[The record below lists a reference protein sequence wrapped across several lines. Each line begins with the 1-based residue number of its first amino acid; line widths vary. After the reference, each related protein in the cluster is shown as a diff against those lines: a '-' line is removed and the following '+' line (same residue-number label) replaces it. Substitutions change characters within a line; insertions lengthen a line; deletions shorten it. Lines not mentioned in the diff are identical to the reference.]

1 MKKLLTSMIAVAL
14 MLTLLLGAVSCGD
27 DGETFT
33 MNITGINGIT
43 DPVIDSTAKT
53 VTFTVQNDRDAF
65 PLSDIVFASDFELSY
80 EAYADKDLTQKYE
93 GASVPLK
100 EGDNTFWVKGWV
112 DGLPDAYDVYEFRVT
127 RIASA
132 PSAVSI
138 DVVGWQTQYHLYEFL
153 ADLDLTITQSDGSTV
168 SADLTAS
175 MLTGFDTSSE
185 GEKLVVI
192 AYNGMTV
199 TKTITVSE
207 PVLSDFEIGSF
218 RTQYLQG
225 DPLDLDGAYLDVDG
239 RKIAVV
245 EEMVSGFDTSTG
257 GEKTVTIAY
266 GGVSKTVAV
275 TVTSTGPVIP
285 PEEEELDIETFTEQF
300 SRILVYFGEEM
311 ILEDEIFQDAY
322 PFFKTLGFGAE
333 SFPVLVDK
341 IVANDAPILNAIASA
356 IYSSNADANTLISD
370 LIGSF
375 LSEDGILQLVD
386 VFEYASNVIT
396 PEEFASMASLFASLF
411 VESANPD
418 LGEDVDFMLH
428 FALFDLMGSSNRV
441 FESFDEIEALFA
453 DDAEMAQLFEQ
464 YVSPDKD
471 GMLSSAGATYQ
482 LLVSNDAMYIAS
494 KLLDAI
500 ADITGGDGES
510 LVEIAAFADS
520 IVQALLSGDFAAM
533 FEGTLE
539 GATFNDMTDNINK
552 LGDIFERVNAYFA
565 DDAMLIQAATDLCK
579 GLIGAW
585 NISGSDTLSS
595 AHLFVPAAFA
605 ADKALVDLMQNITT
619 SQIAAI
625 FLDLDAM
632 LKSDAE
638 EKSVNEGKFIVRV
651 MQTIA
656 PSYNAL
662 SADDKS
668 AIDDAAVV
676 FKAIGL
682 DLSGIVSLMK
692 EVAGTESFTDEAY
705 AAVAER
711 FFGYIINTAT
721 RQPLTVNQNSTVFVP
736 VGASEDALVA
746 AAKEVLSVY
755 LDMENGSMEVTDL
768 ENYAWSFNSST
779 EGFFEA
785 TLTIDGHSAAID
797 CYAYDATSPGKVKI
811 FADRYSLI
819 GLLVMQDTALE
830 DYDFASVAS
839 TVSQWLPTTL
849 IHEDGSYI
857 DISSDVNTFAVYG
870 FDTTNEP
877 GLYAAIGSLDHEAFG
892 TIEFPIVYRVLA
904 SPIESAENIT
914 EVHYDIPEII
924 PQTAQEIYASADVT
938 YGYGMSSQ
946 SLPIT
951 LGDIDG
957 LDLTALGE
965 QEITVEVEGLAPYR
979 TSIEVVT
986 EEVARYV
993 ESAYFEISG
1002 EAVFVQNS
1010 DYRDTI
1016 EFWLSLG
1023 CAYSPYDVYEHVGY
1037 DDLLAL
1043 LEAFDITL
1051 DITGVD
1057 TSVCTKSAFA
1067 DATLTR
1073 ADGSV
1078 LTQYSFE
1085 YKVYSPQADPAEVLD
1100 INSYPSY
1107 VFAQKDIASAKAF
1120 MDRWADA
1127 RGGLDFTM
1135 TDGTTIDYADHA
1147 DELAAS
1153 ATLEVTVNDHIS
1165 SSDPYVTYYDAV
1177 FTLGYYSFEGNIE
1190 VIPDWYATQPTS
1202 LDVSPV
1208 SGSFVQNSVV
1218 DTRHFRAS
1226 VSFGNGY
1233 SHAEIDMQAE
1243 ANNFIVK
1250 ADTSMLGYTTVEVT
1264 YQGSISSQ
1272 FDVQI
1277 IPLEQAVVVSDTT
1290 KQLMV
1295 WSEYFSYGLPVGF
1308 DVDVT
1313 LDSTYFPVFELEHLP
1328 VHSYNQSVT
1337 ELNEYLDSCIYFD
1350 ELYVE
1355 LADVDTSTAGLKS
1368 AELRLVGKVGS
1379 DTAYD
1384 VIATMHFGIFPND
1397 IETGTV
1403 PVQIMFGGDVSGTT
1417 YVFDR
1422 SAIDDGSYLDQVSV
1436 EVATNYDAITDDIQ
1450 PTSMTLA
1457 ELQQTY
1463 DVKIE
1468 VVSMPEISD
1477 NWVIEITSEYAFCR
1491 IPNIVIIEDVAQ

>member
-33 MNITGINGIT
+33 MNITGINGVT

-112 DGLPDAYDVYEFRVT
+112 NGLPDAYDVYEFRVT

-285 PEEEELDIETFTEQF
+285 PAEEELDIETFTEHF
-300 SRILVYFGEEM
+300 SRILAYFDEELT
-311 ILEDEIFQDAY
+311 LEDEIFQDAY

-341 IVANDAPILNAIASA
+341 IVANNAPILNAIASA
-356 IYSSNADANTLISD
+356 IYSSNADDNTLISD

-396 PEEFASMASLFASLF
+396 PEEFASMASLLASLF

-428 FALFDLMGSSNRV
+428 FALFDIIGSSNRV
-441 FESFDEIEALFA
+441 VESFDEIEALFA

-736 VGASEDALVA
+736 VGADKDTLAA

-819 GLLVMQDTALE
+819 GLLVMQDMALE

-892 TIEFPIVYRVLA
+892 TLEFPIVYRVLA

-986 EEVARYV
+986 EEEARYV

-1051 DITGVD
+1051 DITGID

-1127 RGGLDFTM
+1127 RGGLEFAM

-1153 ATLEVTVNDHIS
+1153 ATLQVTVNDHIS

-1226 VSFGNGY
+1226 VYFGNGY

-1277 IPLEQAVVVSDTT
+1277 IPLEQAVVISDTT
-1290 KQLMV
+1290 KQQMV

-1313 LDSTYFPVFELEHLP
+1313 LDSTYFPIFTLEHLP
-1328 VHSYNQSVT
+1328 VYSYNQSVT

-1436 EVATNYDAITDDIQ
+1436 EVATNYDTITDDIQ
-1450 PTSMTLA
+1450 PVSMTLA
-1457 ELQQTY
+1457 QLQQTY
-1463 DVKIE
+1463 DVEIE
-1468 VVSMPEISD
+1468 VVSMPDISD

-1491 IPNIVIIEDVAQ
+1491 IPNVVIIEDVAQ

>member
-33 MNITGINGIT
+33 MNITGINGVT

-65 PLSDIVFASDFELSY
+65 PLSDIVFASDFELAY

-112 DGLPDAYDVYEFRVT
+112 DGIADVYDVFEFRVR

-132 PSAVSI
+132 PEIVSF
-138 DVVGWQTQYHLYEFL
+138 DVVDWQTDYYLYEYL
-153 ADLDLTITQSDGSTV
+153 GDLDLTITWSSGDPTV
-168 SADLTAS
+168 QDLTAD
-175 MLTGFDTSSE
+175 MLIGFDTSTA
-185 GEKLVVI
+185 GEKTVTI
-192 AYNGMTV
+192 SYNGMTV
-199 TKTITVSE
+199 EKTIKVAE
-207 PVLSDFEIGSF
+207 PALSDFEVGSF

-225 DPLDLDGAYLDVDG
+225 DELDLDGAYLNIAG
-239 RKIAVV
+239 RKVAIVAG
-245 EEMVSGFDTSTG
+245 MVSGFDASSG

-266 GGVSKTVAV
+266 GGVSKTVTV

-285 PEEEELDIETFTEQF
+285 PEEEELDIETFKEQF

-311 ILEDEIFQDAY
+311 ILEEEIFQDAY

-341 IVANDAPILNAIASA
+341 IVANDAPILNALASM
-356 IYSSNADANTLISD
+356 SSSDADANTLISD

-396 PEEFASMASLFASLF
+396 PEGFASMASLFASLF

-418 LGEDVDFMLH
+418 RGEDVDFMLH

-441 FESFDEIEALFA
+441 VESFDEIEALFA

-471 GMLSSAGATYQ
+471 GMLSSAGVTYQ
-482 LLVSNDAMYIAS
+482 LLASNDAIYIAT
-494 KLLDAI
+494 KLIDAI
-500 ADITGGDGES
+500 ADIAGNDSES
-510 LVEIAAFADS
+510 IVEIAAFANN
-520 IVQALLSGDFAAM
+520 IVQAVLSEDFSAL

-552 LGDIFERVNAYFA
+552 LGDIFERVNAYIA

-585 NISGSDTLSS
+585 NTSGSDTLSS

-619 SQIAAI
+619 SQITAI

-651 MQTIA
+651 MQTIS
-656 PSYNAL
+656 PYYDAL

-682 DLSGIVSLMK
+682 DLSGIVSLMM

-736 VGASEDALVA
+736 VGASKDALAA
-746 AAKEVLSVY
+746 AAKKVLTVY
-755 LDMENGSMEVTDL
+755 LDTENGSMEMTDL
-768 ENYAWSFNSST
+768 ETYEWTFNSST

-785 TLTIDGHSAAID
+785 TLTIDGHSAAVD

-819 GLLVMQDTALE
+819 GLFVMQDTALE
-830 DYDFASVAS
+830 DYDFASMVS
-839 TVSQWLPTTL
+839 SVSQWLPTTL

-870 FDTTNEP
+870 VDTTNEP

-904 SPIESAENIT
+904 SPIDSAENIT
-914 EVHYDIPEII
+914 DVYYDIPEII
-924 PQTAQEIYASADVT
+924 PQTAQEINASASVT

-965 QEITVEVEGLAPYR
+965 QEITVEVDGLAPYR
-979 TSIEVVT
+979 TSITVVT
-986 EEVARYV
+986 EQEARYV
-993 ESAYFEISG
+993 ESAYFEIDG

-1016 EFWLSLG
+1016 EFLLVLR
-1023 CAYSPYDVYEHVGY
+1023 CAYSPYNVHEYVGY

-1043 LEAFDITL
+1043 LEQFDITL

-1085 YKVYSPQADPAEVLD
+1085 YMVYSPQADPAEVLD
-1100 INSYPSY
+1100 CSDSPSY

-1127 RGGLDFTM
+1127 RGGLEFAM

-1153 ATLEVTVNDHIS
+1153 ATLQVTVIDNMS
-1165 SSDPYVTYYDAV
+1165 TSDPYVTYYDAV

-1202 LDVSPV
+1202 LDVYAV
-1208 SGSFVQNSVV
+1208 SDSFVQNSKV

-1226 VSFGNGY
+1226 VYFGNGY
-1233 SHAEIDMQAE
+1233 SYAEIDMQAE
-1243 ANNFIVK
+1243 ANNFVVN
-1250 ADTSMLGYTTVEVT
+1250 ANTSMLGSTTVEVT
-1264 YQGSISSQ
+1264 YQGLISSQ
-1272 FDVQI
+1272 FKVQI
-1277 IPLEQAVVVSDTT
+1277 IPLEQAVIVSDET
-1290 KQLMV
+1290 KQQMV

-1308 DVDVT
+1308 DVDVI
-1313 LDSTYFPVFELEHLP
+1313 LDSAYLPIFVLEHLP

-1355 LADVDTSTAGLKS
+1355 LADVDTSTPGFKS

-1379 DTAYD
+1379 DTAN
-1384 VIATMHFGIFPND
+1384 VVLATMHFGIFPND
-1397 IETGTV
+1397 IETGPV
-1403 PVQIMFGGDVSGTT
+1403 PVQIMFDGNVSGTT
-1417 YVFDR
+1417 VFNR
-1422 SAIDDGSYLDQVSV
+1422 SEINNGSYLDQVEV
-1436 EVATNYDAITDDIQ
+1436 AVATNYDTTTGDMQAV
-1450 PTSMTLA
+1450 PMTLA

-1463 DVKIE
+1463 GVEIE

-1477 NWVIEITSEYAFCR
+1477 NWVIKITSDYAFCR
-1491 IPNIVIIEDVAQ
+1491 IPNVVIIEDVAQ

>member
-1 MKKLLTSMIAVAL
+1 MKKLLTSVIAVAL

-33 MNITGINGIT
+33 MNITGIKGVT
-43 DPVIDSTAKT
+43 DPVIDGTAKT

-285 PEEEELDIETFTEQF
+285 PEEEELDIETFTEHF

-311 ILEDEIFQDAY
+311 ILEDEIFLDAY

-396 PEEFASMASLFASLF
+396 PEEFASMASLFASMF

-482 LLVSNDAMYIAS
+482 VLASNDAMYIAS

-510 LVEIAAFADS
+510 LVEIAAFANN
-520 IVQALLSGDFAAM
+520 IVQAVLSEDFSAL

-595 AHLFVPAAFA
+595 VHLFVPAAFA

-619 SQIAAI
+619 SQIAEI

-656 PSYNAL
+656 PSYDAL

-692 EVAGTESFTDEAY
+692 EVAGTETESFTDEAY

-721 RQPLTVNQNSTVFVP
+721 HQPLTVNQNSTVFVP
-736 VGASEDALVA
+736 VGASKDALAA
-746 AAKEVLSVY
+746 AAKEVLTVY
-755 LDMENGSMEVTDL
+755 LDKENGSMEVTDL

-870 FDTTNEP
+870 VDPTNEP

-914 EVHYDIPEII
+914 DVYYDIPEII
-924 PQTAQEIYASADVT
+924 PQTAQEIYASASVT
-938 YGYGMSSQ
+938 YSYGMFSQ

-965 QEITVEVEGLAPYR
+965 QEITIAVEGLAPYR

-986 EEVARYV
+986 E
-993 ESAYFEISG
+993 
-1002 EAVFVQNS
+1002 
-1010 DYRDTI
+1010 
-1016 EFWLSLG
+1016 
-1023 CAYSPYDVYEHVGY
+1023 
-1037 DDLLAL
+1037 
-1043 LEAFDITL
+1043 
-1051 DITGVD
+1051 
-1057 TSVCTKSAFA
+1057 
-1067 DATLTR
+1067 
-1073 ADGSV
+1073 
-1078 LTQYSFE
+1078 
-1085 YKVYSPQADPAEVLD
+1085 
-1100 INSYPSY
+1100 
-1107 VFAQKDIASAKAF
+1107 
-1120 MDRWADA
+1120 
-1127 RGGLDFTM
+1127 
-1135 TDGTTIDYADHA
+1135 
-1147 DELAAS
+1147 
-1153 ATLEVTVNDHIS
+1153 
-1165 SSDPYVTYYDAV
+1165 
-1177 FTLGYYSFEGNIE
+1177 
-1190 VIPDWYATQPTS
+1190 
-1202 LDVSPV
+1202 
-1208 SGSFVQNSVV
+1208 
-1218 DTRHFRAS
+1218 
-1226 VSFGNGY
+1226 
-1233 SHAEIDMQAE
+1233 
-1243 ANNFIVK
+1243 
-1250 ADTSMLGYTTVEVT
+1250 
-1264 YQGSISSQ
+1264 
-1272 FDVQI
+1272 
-1277 IPLEQAVVVSDTT
+1277 
-1290 KQLMV
+1290 
-1295 WSEYFSYGLPVGF
+1295 
-1308 DVDVT
+1308 
-1313 LDSTYFPVFELEHLP
+1313 
-1328 VHSYNQSVT
+1328 
-1337 ELNEYLDSCIYFD
+1337 
-1350 ELYVE
+1350 
-1355 LADVDTSTAGLKS
+1355 
-1368 AELRLVGKVGS
+1368 
-1379 DTAYD
+1379 
-1384 VIATMHFGIFPND
+1384 
-1397 IETGTV
+1397 
-1403 PVQIMFGGDVSGTT
+1403 
-1417 YVFDR
+1417 
-1422 SAIDDGSYLDQVSV
+1422 
-1436 EVATNYDAITDDIQ
+1436 
-1450 PTSMTLA
+1450 
-1457 ELQQTY
+1457 
-1463 DVKIE
+1463 
-1468 VVSMPEISD
+1468 
-1477 NWVIEITSEYAFCR
+1477 
-1491 IPNIVIIEDVAQ
+1491 

>member
-1 MKKLLTSMIAVAL
+1 MKKLLTSVIAVAL
-14 MLTLLLGAVSCGD
+14 MLTLLLGAVACGD

-33 MNITGINGIT
+33 MNITGIKGVT
-43 DPVIDSTAKT
+43 DPVIDGTAKT
-53 VTFTVQNDRDAF
+53 VTFTVQNDRNAF
-65 PLSDIVFASDFELSY
+65 PLTDIVFTSDFELAY
-80 EAYADKDLTQKYE
+80 EAYADKELTQKYE

-112 DGLPDAYDVYEFRVT
+112 DGIADVYDVFEFRVR

-132 PSAVSI
+132 PEIVSF
-138 DVVGWQTQYHLYEFL
+138 DVVDWQTDYYLYEYL
-153 ADLDLTITQSDGSTV
+153 GDLDLTVTWSSGDPTV
-168 SADLTAS
+168 QDLTAD
-175 MLTGFDTSSE
+175 MMIGFDTSTA
-185 GEKLVVI
+185 GEKTVTI
-192 AYNGMTV
+192 SYNGMTIE
-199 TKTITVSE
+199 KTIKVAE
-207 PVLSDFEIGSF
+207 PALSDFEVGSF
-218 RTQYLQG
+218 RTEYLQG
-225 DPLDLDGAYLDVDG
+225 DELDLDGAYLNIAG
-239 RKIAVV
+239 RKVAIVAG
-245 EEMVSGFDTSTG
+245 MVSGFDASSG
-257 GEKTVTIAY
+257 GEKTVTITY
-266 GGVSKTVAV
+266 GGVSKTATV

-285 PEEEELDIETFTEQF
+285 PEEEELDYDTFKEQF
-300 SRILVYFGEEM
+300 GRILLYFDVSLSDIESAVQE
-311 ILEDEIFQDAY
+311 FY
-322 PFFKTLGFGAE
+322 PFIEATGIGAE
-333 SFPVLVDK
+333 SLTTLVDK
-341 IVANDAPILNAIASA
+341 IVANDAPVLDAIAAALFSTA
-356 IYSSNADANTLISD
+356 DDKTTVSNLIDALLGENCV
-370 LIGSF
+370 
-375 LSEDGILQLVD
+375 LQLVD
-386 VFEYASNVIT
+386 TIDYASQILT
-396 PEEFASMASLFASLF
+396 PEGFTSVFSVLTSLF

-418 LGEDVDFMLH
+418 RGEDVDFMLH

-441 FESFDEIEALFA
+441 VESFDEIEALFA

-471 GMLSSAGATYQ
+471 GMLSSA
-482 LLVSNDAMYIAS
+482 L
-494 KLLDAI
+494 
-500 ADITGGDGES
+500 
-510 LVEIAAFADS
+510 
-520 IVQALLSGDFAAM
+520 

-552 LGDIFERVNAYFA
+552 LGDIFERVNAYIA

-585 NISGSDTLSS
+585 NIYGSDTLSS

-619 SQIAAI
+619 SQITAI

-651 MQTIA
+651 MQTIS
-656 PSYNAL
+656 PYYDAL

-676 FKAIGL
+676 FKALGL

-711 FFGYIINTAT
+711 FFGYIVNTAT

-736 VGASEDALVA
+736 VGASEDALAA
-746 AAKEVLSVY
+746 AAKEVLTVY
-755 LDMENGSMEVTDL
+755 LDTEDGSMEVTDL
-768 ENYAWSFNSST
+768 ENYAWTFNSST

-785 TLTIDGHSAAID
+785 TLTINGHSAAVD

-819 GLLVMQDTALE
+819 GLFVMQDTALE

-839 TVSQWLPTTL
+839 IVSQWLPKTL

-904 SPIESAENIT
+904 SPIDSAENIT
-914 EVHYDIPEII
+914 DVYYDIPEII
-924 PQTAQEIYASADVT
+924 PQSAQEIYASASVT

-946 SLPIT
+946 QLPIT

-986 EEVARYV
+986 EEEARYV
-993 ESAYFEISG
+993 ESAYFEIDG

-1016 EFWLSLG
+1016 EFWLSLS

-1037 DDLLAL
+1037 ADLLAL
-1043 LEAFDITL
+1043 LEQFDITL

-1085 YKVYSPQADPAEVLD
+1085 YMVYSPQADPAEVLD
-1100 INSYPSY
+1100 CSDSPSY

-1127 RGGLDFTM
+1127 RGGLEFAM

-1147 DELAAS
+1147 DKLAAS
-1153 ATLEVTVNDHIS
+1153 ATLQVTVNDHMS
-1165 SSDPYVTYYDAV
+1165 TSDPHVTYYDAV
-1177 FTLGYYSFEGNIE
+1177 FTLGYYSFEGTIE

-1202 LDVSPV
+1202 LSVSPV
-1208 SGSFVQNSVV
+1208 SYLFVQNSVI
-1218 DTRHFRAS
+1218 DTRHFGAT

-1233 SHAEIDMQAE
+1233 SYDEIDMQAE
-1243 ANNFIVK
+1243 ANNFVVN
-1250 ADTSMLGYTTVEVT
+1250 ADTSMLGYTMVEVT
-1264 YQGSISSQ
+1264 YQGLISSQ

-1277 IPLEQAVVVSDTT
+1277 IPLKQAVVVSDAT
-1290 KQLMV
+1290 KQNLV
-1295 WSEYFSYGLPVGF
+1295 WTEYFSYGLPVGY
-1308 DVDVT
+1308 DADT
-1313 LDSTYFPVFELEHLP
+1313 LPDTTYFPVFKLEHLP
-1328 VHSYNQSVT
+1328 VYSDNQSVT

-1355 LADVDTSTAGLKS
+1355 LADVDTSTPGFKS
-1368 AELRLVGKVGS
+1368 AELRLVGKVRS
-1379 DTAYD
+1379 DTAN
-1384 VIATMHFGIFPND
+1384 VVLATMHFGIFPND

-1403 PVQIMFGGDVSGTT
+1403 PVQIMFDGNVSGTT
-1417 YVFDR
+1417 VFNR
-1422 SAIDDGSYLDQVSV
+1422 SEINNGSYLDQVEV
-1436 EVATNYDAITDDIQ
+1436 AVATNYDTTTGDMQAV
-1450 PTSMTLA
+1450 PMTLA

-1463 DVKIE
+1463 GVEIE

-1477 NWVIEITSEYAFCR
+1477 NWVIKITSDYAFCR
-1491 IPNIVIIEDVAQ
+1491 IPNVVIIEDVAQ

>member
-33 MNITGINGIT
+33 MNITGINGVT

-65 PLSDIVFASDFELSY
+65 PLSDIVFSGDFDLAY

-112 DGLPDAYDVYEFRVT
+112 DGIADVYDVFEFRVR

-138 DVVGWQTQYHLYEFL
+138 DVVGWQTDYYLYEYL
-153 ADLDLTITQSDGSTV
+153 GDLDLTITWSSGDPTV
-168 SADLTAS
+168 QDLTAD
-175 MLTGFDTSSE
+175 MLIGFDTSTA
-185 GEKLVVI
+185 GEKTVTI
-192 AYNGMTV
+192 SYNGMTV
-199 TKTITVSE
+199 EKTIKVAE
-207 PVLSDFEIGSF
+207 PALSDFEVGSF
-218 RTQYLQG
+218 RTEYLQG
-225 DPLDLDGAYLDVDG
+225 DELDLDGAYLNIAG
-239 RKIAVV
+239 RKVAIVAG
-245 EEMVSGFDTSTG
+245 MVSGFDASSG

-266 GGVSKTVAV
+266 GGVSKTVTV

-300 SRILVYFGEEM
+300 SRILAYFDEE
-311 ILEDEIFQDAY
+311 LTDDDEIFQDAY

-341 IVANDAPILNAIASA
+341 IVANDAPILNALASM
-356 IYSSNADANTLISD
+356 SSSDADANTLISD

-396 PEEFASMASLFASLF
+396 PEGFASMASLFASLF

-441 FESFDEIEALFA
+441 VESFDEIEALFA

-482 LLVSNDAMYIAS
+482 LLASNDAIYIAT

-500 ADITGGDGES
+500 ADIAGNDGES

-552 LGDIFERVNAYFA
+552 LGDIFERVNAYIA

-585 NISGSDTLSS
+585 NTSGSDTLSS

-651 MQTIA
+651 MQTIS
-656 PSYNAL
+656 PYYDAL

-736 VGASEDALVA
+736 VGASEDALAA
-746 AAKEVLSVY
+746 AAKEVLTVY
-755 LDMENGSMEVTDL
+755 LDTEDGSMEVTDL
-768 ENYAWSFNSST
+768 ENYAWTFNSST

-785 TLTIDGHSAAID
+785 TLTIKGHSAAVD

-819 GLLVMQDTALE
+819 GLLVIQDTALE

-839 TVSQWLPTTL
+839 TVSQWLPKTL

-870 FDTTNEP
+870 VDTTNEP

-904 SPIESAENIT
+904 SPIDSAENIT
-914 EVHYDIPEII
+914 DVYYDIPEII
-924 PQTAQEIYASADVT
+924 PQSAKEFYASASVT

-946 SLPIT
+946 QLPIT

-965 QEITVEVEGLAPYR
+965 QEITVEVDGLAPYR

-986 EEVARYV
+986 EEEARYV
-993 ESAYFEISG
+993 ESAYFEIDG

-1016 EFWLSLG
+1016 EFLLVLR
-1023 CAYSPYDVYEHVGY
+1023 CAYSPYNVHEYVGY

-1043 LEAFDITL
+1043 LEVFDIEL

-1085 YKVYSPQADPAEVLD
+1085 YQVYSPQADPAEVLD
-1100 INSYPSY
+1100 CPSSYPWY
-1107 VFAQKDIASAKAF
+1107 TFAQKDIVSAKAF

-1127 RGGLDFTM
+1127 CGGLEFAM

-1153 ATLEVTVNDHIS
+1153 ATLQVTVIDNMS
-1165 SSDPYVTYYDAV
+1165 TSDPYVTYYDAV

-1202 LDVSPV
+1202 LDVYAV
-1208 SGSFVQNSVV
+1208 SDSFVQNSKI
-1218 DTRHFRAS
+1218 DTRHFEAS

-1233 SHAEIDMQAE
+1233 SNAEIDMQAE
-1243 ANNFIVK
+1243 ANNFVVK
-1250 ADTSMLGYTTVEVT
+1250 ADTSMLGSTMVEVT
-1264 YQGSISSQ
+1264 YQGLISSQ
-1272 FDVQI
+1272 FEVQI
-1277 IPLEQAVVVSDTT
+1277 IPLEQAVVVSDET
-1290 KQLMV
+1290 KQQMV

-1308 DVDVT
+1308 DVDVI
-1313 LDSTYFPVFELEHLP
+1313 LDSAYLPIFVLEHLQ

-1355 LADVDTSTAGLKS
+1355 LADVDTSTPGFKS
-1368 AELRLVGKVGS
+1368 AELHLVGKVGS
-1379 DTAYD
+1379 DTAYA
-1384 VIATMHFGIFPND
+1384 VLATMHFGIFPND

-1403 PVQIMFGGDVSGTT
+1403 PVQIMFGGNVSGTT
-1417 YVFDR
+1417 VFNR
-1422 SAIDDGSYLDQVSV
+1422 SEINNGSYLEQV
-1436 EVATNYDAITDDIQ
+1436 EVAVATNCDTTTGDMQAV
-1450 PTSMTLA
+1450 PMTLA

-1463 DVKIE
+1463 GVEIE
-1468 VVSMPEISD
+1468 VVPMPDISD

-1491 IPNIVIIEDVAQ
+1491 IPNVVIIEDVAQ

>member
-33 MNITGINGIT
+33 MNITGINGVT

-65 PLSDIVFASDFELSY
+65 PLSDIVFSGDFDLAY

-112 DGLPDAYDVYEFRVT
+112 DGIADVYDVFEFRVR

-138 DVVGWQTQYHLYEFL
+138 DVVGWQTDYYLYEYL
-153 ADLDLTITQSDGSTV
+153 GDLDLTITWSSGDPTV
-168 SADLTAS
+168 QDLTAD
-175 MLTGFDTSSE
+175 MLIGFDTSTA
-185 GEKLVVI
+185 GEKTVTI
-192 AYNGMTV
+192 SYNGMTV
-199 TKTITVSE
+199 EKTIKVAE
-207 PVLSDFEIGSF
+207 PALSDFEVGSF

-225 DPLDLDGAYLDVDG
+225 DELDLDGAYLNIAG
-239 RKIAVV
+239 RKVAIVAG
-245 EEMVSGFDTSTG
+245 MVSGFDTSTG

-285 PEEEELDIETFTEQF
+285 PAEEELDIETFTEQF
-300 SRILVYFGEEM
+300 SRILAYF
-311 ILEDEIFQDAY
+311 DASPSDIESAVQAFY
-322 PFFKTLGFGAE
+322 PFIEATGIGAE
-333 SFPVLVDK
+333 SLTTLVDK
-341 IVANDAPILNAIASA
+341 IVANDAPVLDAIAA
-356 IYSSNADANTLISD
+356 ALSSTADDKTTVSNLID
-370 LIGSF
+370 ALLG
-375 LSEDGILQLVD
+375 ENCVLQLVD
-386 VFEYASNVIT
+386 TIDYASQILT
-396 PEEFASMASLFASLF
+396 PEGFTSVSSVLTSLF
-411 VESANPD
+411 VEGANPD
-418 LGEDVDFMLH
+418 RGEDVDFMLH

-441 FESFDEIEALFA
+441 VESFDEIEALFA

-471 GMLSSAGATYQ
+471 GMLSSAGVTYQ
-482 LLVSNDAMYIAS
+482 LLASNDAIYIAT

-500 ADITGGDGES
+500 ADIAGNDSES
-510 LVEIAAFADS
+510 IVEIAAFANN
-520 IVQALLSGDFAAM
+520 IVQAVLSEDFSAL

-552 LGDIFERVNAYFA
+552 LGDIFERVNAYIA

-585 NISGSDTLSS
+585 NIYGSDTLSS

-619 SQIAAI
+619 SQITAI

-638 EKSVNEGKFIVRV
+638 QKSVNEGKFIVRV
-651 MQTIA
+651 MQTIS
-656 PSYNAL
+656 PYYNAL

-676 FKAIGL
+676 FKALGL

-711 FFGYIINTAT
+711 FFGYVVNTAT

-736 VGASEDALVA
+736 VGASKDALAA
-746 AAKEVLSVY
+746 AAKKVLTVY
-755 LDMENGSMEVTDL
+755 LDTENGSMEMTDL
-768 ENYAWSFNSST
+768 ETYEWTFNSST

-785 TLTIDGHSAAID
+785 TLTIDGHSAAVD

-819 GLLVMQDTALE
+819 GLFVMQDTALE

-839 TVSQWLPTTL
+839 IVSQWLPKTL

-870 FDTTNEP
+870 VDTTNEP

-904 SPIESAENIT
+904 SPIDSAENIT
-914 EVHYDIPEII
+914 DVYYDIPEII
-924 PQTAQEIYASADVT
+924 PQSAKEIYASASVT
-938 YGYGMSSQ
+938 YGYGMYSQ

-965 QEITVEVEGLAPYR
+965 QEITVEVDGLAPYR

-986 EEVARYV
+986 EEEARYV
-993 ESAYFEISG
+993 ESASIYLSND
-1002 EAVFVQNS
+1002 ALFVQNY

-1016 EFWLSLG
+1016 EFLLVLR
-1023 CAYSPYDVYEHVGY
+1023 CAYSPYNVYEYVGY

-1043 LEAFDITL
+1043 LEQFDITL

-1078 LTQYSFE
+1078 LTQYSFK
-1085 YKVYSPQADPAEVLD
+1085 YMVYSPQADPAEVLD
-1100 INSYPSY
+1100 CSDSPSY

-1127 RGGLDFTM
+1127 HGGLEFAM

-1153 ATLEVTVNDHIS
+1153 ATLQVTVNDHIS
-1165 SSDPYVTYYDAV
+1165 TSDPHVTYYDAV
-1177 FTLGYYSFEGNIE
+1177 FTLGYYSFEGTIE

-1202 LDVSPV
+1202 LDVYAV
-1208 SGSFVQNSVV
+1208 SDSFVQNSKI
-1218 DTRHFRAS
+1218 DTRHFEAS

-1233 SHAEIDMQAE
+1233 SRAEIDMQAE
-1243 ANNFIVK
+1243 ANNFVVNEN
-1250 ADTSMLGYTTVEVT
+1250 TSMLGDTTVEVT
-1264 YQGSISSQ
+1264 YQGLISSQ
-1272 FDVQI
+1272 FEVQI
-1277 IPLEQAVVVSDTT
+1277 IPLKQAVVVSDAT
-1290 KQLMV
+1290 KQNLV
-1295 WSEYFSYGLPVGF
+1295 WTEYFSYGLPVGY
-1308 DVDVT
+1308 DADT
-1313 LDSTYFPVFELEHLP
+1313 LPDTTYFPVFKLEHLP

-1355 LADVDTSTAGLKS
+1355 LADVDTSTPGFKS
-1368 AELRLVGKVGS
+1368 AELHLVGKVGS
-1379 DTAYD
+1379 DTAYA
-1384 VIATMHFGIFPND
+1384 VLATMHFGIFPND

-1403 PVQIMFGGDVSGTT
+1403 PVQIMFDGNVSGTT
-1417 YVFDR
+1417 VFNR
-1422 SAIDDGSYLDQVSV
+1422 SEINNGSYLEQVEV
-1436 EVATNYDAITDDIQ
+1436 AVATNYDTTTGDM
-1450 PTSMTLA
+1450 PSRSMTLA
-1457 ELQQTY
+1457 ELQQKY
-1463 DVKIE
+1463 DGVKIE

-1477 NWVIEITSEYAFCR
+1477 NWVIEITSDYAFCR
-1491 IPNIVIIEDVAQ
+1491 IPNIVIIEEVAP

>member
-14 MLTLLLGAVSCGD
+14 MLTLLLGAVACGD

-33 MNITGINGIT
+33 MNITGIKGVT
-43 DPVIDSTAKT
+43 DPVIDGTAKT

-65 PLSDIVFASDFELSY
+65 PLTDIVFTSDFELAY
-80 EAYADKDLTQKYE
+80 EAYADKELTQKYE

-112 DGLPDAYDVYEFRVT
+112 DGIADVYDVFEFRVR

-138 DVVGWQTQYHLYEFL
+138 DVVDWQTDYYLYEYL
-153 ADLDLTITQSDGSTV
+153 GDLDLTVTWSSGDPTV
-168 SADLTAS
+168 QDLTAD
-175 MLTGFDTSSE
+175 MLIGFDTSTA
-185 GEKLVVI
+185 GEKTVTI
-192 AYNGMTV
+192 SYNGMTV
-199 TKTITVSE
+199 EKTIKVAE
-207 PVLSDFEIGSF
+207 PALSDFEVGSF
-218 RTQYLQG
+218 RTEYLQG
-225 DPLDLDGAYLDVDG
+225 DELDLDGAYLNIAG
-239 RKIAVV
+239 RKVAIVAG
-245 EEMVSGFDTSTG
+245 MVIGFDASSG
-257 GEKTVTIAY
+257 GEKTVTITY
-266 GGVSKTVAV
+266 GGVSKTATV

-285 PEEEELDIETFTEQF
+285 PEEEELDYDTFKEQF
-300 SRILVYFGEEM
+300 GRILLYFDVSLSDIESAVQE
-311 ILEDEIFQDAY
+311 FY
-322 PFFKTLGFGAE
+322 PFIEATGIGAE
-333 SFPVLVDK
+333 SLTTLVDK
-341 IVANDAPILNAIASA
+341 IVANDAPVLDAIAAALFSTA
-356 IYSSNADANTLISD
+356 DDKTTVSNLIDALLGENCV
-370 LIGSF
+370 
-375 LSEDGILQLVD
+375 LQLVD
-386 VFEYASNVIT
+386 TIDYASQILT
-396 PEEFASMASLFASLF
+396 PEGFTSVFSVLTSLF

-418 LGEDVDFMLH
+418 RGEDVDFMLH

-441 FESFDEIEALFA
+441 VESFDEIEALFA

-471 GMLSSAGATYQ
+471 GMLSSAGVTYQ
-482 LLVSNDAMYIAS
+482 LLASNDAIYIAT
-494 KLLDAI
+494 KLIDAI
-500 ADITGGDGES
+500 ADIAGNDSES
-510 LVEIAAFADS
+510 IVEIAAFANN
-520 IVQALLSGDFAAM
+520 IVQAVLSEDFSAL

-552 LGDIFERVNAYFA
+552 LGDIFERVNAYIA

-585 NISGSDTLSS
+585 NIYGSDTLSS

-619 SQIAAI
+619 SQITAI

-651 MQTIA
+651 MQTIS
-656 PSYNAL
+656 PYYDAL

-676 FKAIGL
+676 FKALGL

-711 FFGYIINTAT
+711 FFGYIVNTAT

-736 VGASEDALVA
+736 VGASEDALAA
-746 AAKEVLSVY
+746 AAKEVLTVY
-755 LDMENGSMEVTDL
+755 LDTEDGSMEVTDL
-768 ENYAWSFNSST
+768 ENYAWTFDSST

-785 TLTIDGHSAAID
+785 TLTIDGLSAAVD
-797 CYAYDATSPGKVKI
+797 CYAYDATSPDKVKI

-819 GLLVMQDTALE
+819 GLFVMQDTALE
-830 DYDFASVAS
+830 DYDFAFVAS
-839 TVSQWLPTTL
+839 TASQWLPTTL

-870 FDTTNEP
+870 VDPTNEP

-904 SPIESAENIT
+904 SPIDSAENIT
-914 EVHYDIPEII
+914 DVYYDIPEII
-924 PQTAQEIYASADVT
+924 PQSAQEIYASASVT

-946 SLPIT
+946 QLPIT

-986 EEVARYV
+986 EEEARYV
-993 ESAYFEISG
+993 ESAYFEIDG

-1016 EFWLSLG
+1016 EFLLSLS

-1037 DDLLAL
+1037 ADLLAL
-1043 LEAFDITL
+1043 LEQFDITL

-1085 YKVYSPQADPAEVLD
+1085 YMVYSPQADPAEVLD
-1100 INSYPSY
+1100 CSDSPSY

-1127 RGGLDFTM
+1127 RGGLEFAM

-1147 DELAAS
+1147 DKLAAS
-1153 ATLEVTVNDHIS
+1153 ATLQVTVNDHMS
-1165 SSDPYVTYYDAV
+1165 TSDPHVTYYDAV
-1177 FTLGYYSFEGNIE
+1177 FTLGYYSFEGTIE

-1202 LDVSPV
+1202 LDVYAV
-1208 SGSFVQNSVV
+1208 SDLFVQNSKI
-1218 DTRHFRAS
+1218 DTRHFEAS
-1226 VSFGNGY
+1226 VYFGNGY
-1233 SHAEIDMQAE
+1233 SYATIDMQAQ
-1243 ANNFIVK
+1243 ANDFVVN
-1250 ADTSMLGYTTVEVT
+1250 ADTSILGDTTVEVT
-1264 YQGSISSQ
+1264 YQGLISSQ

-1277 IPLEQAVVVSDTT
+1277 IPLKQAVVVSDAT
-1290 KQLMV
+1290 KQNLV
-1295 WSEYFSYGLPVGF
+1295 WTEYFSYGLPVGF
-1308 DVDVT
+1308 DVDVI
-1313 LDSTYFPVFELEHLP
+1313 LDSAYLPIFVLEHLP

-1355 LADVDTSTAGLKS
+1355 LADVDTSTPGFKS

-1379 DTAYD
+1379 DTAN
-1384 VIATMHFGIFPND
+1384 VVLATMHFGIFPND
-1397 IETGTV
+1397 SETGTV
-1403 PVQIMFGGDVSGTT
+1403 PVQIMFDGNVSGTT
-1417 YVFDR
+1417 VFNR
-1422 SAIDDGSYLDQVSV
+1422 SEINNGSYLEQVEV
-1436 EVATNYDAITDDIQ
+1436 AVATNYDTTTGDMQAV
-1450 PTSMTLA
+1450 PMTLA
-1457 ELQQTY
+1457 ELQQKY
-1463 DVKIE
+1463 DGVKIE

-1477 NWVIEITSEYAFCR
+1477 NWVIKITSDYAFCR
-1491 IPNIVIIEDVAQ
+1491 IPNVVIIEDVAQ

>member
-1 MKKLLTSMIAVAL
+1 MKRLLTSMIAVAL
-14 MLTLLLGAVSCGD
+14 MLTLLLGAVACGD

-33 MNITGINGIT
+33 MNITGIKGVT
-43 DPVIDSTAKT
+43 DPVIDGTAKT
-53 VTFTVQNDRDAF
+53 VSFTVQNDRNAF
-65 PLSDIVFASDFELSY
+65 PLTDIVFTSDFELAY
-80 EAYADKDLTQKYE
+80 EAYADKELTQKYE

-112 DGLPDAYDVYEFRVT
+112 DGIADVYDVFEFRVR

-132 PSAVSI
+132 PEIVSF
-138 DVVGWQTQYHLYEFL
+138 DVVDWQTDYYLYEYL
-153 ADLDLTITQSDGSTV
+153 GDLDLTITWSSGDPTV
-168 SADLTAS
+168 QDLTAD
-175 MLTGFDTSSE
+175 MLIGFDTSTA
-185 GEKLVVI
+185 GEKTVTI

-199 TKTITVSE
+199 EKTINVAE
-207 PVLSDFEIGSF
+207 PALSDFEVGSF
-218 RTQYLQG
+218 RTEYLQG
-225 DPLDLDGAYLDVDG
+225 DELDLDGAYLNIAG
-239 RKIAVV
+239 RKVAIVAG
-245 EEMVSGFDTSTG
+245 MVSGFDTSTG

-300 SRILVYFGEEM
+300 SRILVYF
-311 ILEDEIFQDAY
+311 DASLSDIESAVQEFY
-322 PFFKTLGFGAE
+322 PFIEATGIGAE
-333 SFPVLVDK
+333 SLTTLVDK
-341 IVANDAPILNAIASA
+341 IVANDAPVLDAIAA
-356 IYSSNADANTLISD
+356 ALSSTADDKTTVSNLID
-370 LIGSF
+370 ALLG
-375 LSEDGILQLVD
+375 ENCVLQLVD
-386 VFEYASNVIT
+386 TIDYASQILT
-396 PEEFASMASLFASLF
+396 PEGFTSVFSVLTSLF
-411 VESANPD
+411 VEGANPD
-418 LGEDVDFMLH
+418 RGEDVDFMLH

-441 FESFDEIEALFA
+441 VESFDEIEALFA

-471 GMLSSAGATYQ
+471 GMLSSAGVTYQ
-482 LLVSNDAMYIAS
+482 LLASNDAIYIAT
-494 KLLDAI
+494 KLIDAI
-500 ADITGGDGES
+500 ADIAGNDSES
-510 LVEIAAFADS
+510 IVEIAAFANN
-520 IVQALLSGDFAAM
+520 IVQAVLSEDFSAL

-552 LGDIFERVNAYFA
+552 LGDIFERVNAYIA

-585 NISGSDTLSS
+585 NIYGSDTLSS

-619 SQIAAI
+619 SQITAI

-651 MQTIA
+651 MQTIS
-656 PSYNAL
+656 PYYDAL

-676 FKAIGL
+676 FKALGL

-692 EVAGTESFTDEAY
+692 EVAGTESFTNEAY
-705 AAVAER
+705 ATVAER
-711 FFGYIINTAT
+711 FFGYIVNTAT
-721 RQPLTVNQNSTVFVP
+721 RQPLTVNQNSTVLVP
-736 VGASEDALVA
+736 VGASADALAA
-746 AAKEVLSVY
+746 AAKEVLTVY
-755 LDMENGSMEVTDL
+755 LDTEDGSMEVTNL
-768 ENYAWSFNSST
+768 ENYSWTFNSST

-785 TLTIDGHSAAID
+785 TLTIDGHSAAVD

-839 TVSQWLPTTL
+839 TVSQWLPKTL

-870 FDTTNEP
+870 VDTTNEP

-904 SPIESAENIT
+904 SPIDSAENIT
-914 EVHYDIPEII
+914 DVYYDIPEII
-924 PQTAQEIYASADVT
+924 PQSAQEIYASASVT

-946 SLPIT
+946 QLPIT

-965 QEITVEVEGLAPYR
+965 QEITVEVDGLAPYR
-979 TSIEVVT
+979 TSITVVT
-986 EEVARYV
+986 EQEARYV
-993 ESAYFEISG
+993 ESAYFEIDG

-1016 EFWLSLG
+1016 EFLLVLR
-1023 CAYSPYDVYEHVGY
+1023 CAYSPYNVYEYVGY

-1043 LEAFDITL
+1043 LEQFDITL

-1078 LTQYSFE
+1078 LTQYSFK
-1085 YKVYSPQADPAEVLD
+1085 YMVYSPQADPAEVLD
-1100 INSYPSY
+1100 CSDSPSY
-1107 VFAQKDIASAKAF
+1107 VFAQKDIVSAKAF

-1127 RGGLDFTM
+1127 RGGLEFAM

-1153 ATLEVTVNDHIS
+1153 ATLQVTVNDHMS
-1165 SSDPYVTYYDAV
+1165 TSDPHVTYYDAV
-1177 FTLGYYSFEGNIE
+1177 FTLGYYSFEGTIE

-1202 LDVSPV
+1202 LDVYAV
-1208 SGSFVQNSVV
+1208 SDSFVQNSKI
-1218 DTRHFRAS
+1218 DTRHFEAS

-1233 SHAEIDMQAE
+1233 SRAEIDMQAE
-1243 ANNFIVK
+1243 ANNFVVK
-1250 ADTSMLGYTTVEVT
+1250 ADTSMLGSTMVEVT
-1264 YQGSISSQ
+1264 YQGLISSQ
-1272 FDVQI
+1272 FEVQI
-1277 IPLEQAVVVSDTT
+1277 IPLEQAVIVYDET
-1290 KQLMV
+1290 KQQMV

-1308 DVDVT
+1308 DVDVI
-1313 LDSTYFPVFELEHLP
+1313 LDSAYLPIFVLEHLP
-1328 VHSYNQSVT
+1328 VYSYNQSVT

-1355 LADVDTSTAGLKS
+1355 LADVDTSTPGFKS
-1368 AELRLVGKVGS
+1368 AELHLVGKVGS
-1379 DTAYD
+1379 DTAN
-1384 VIATMHFGIFPND
+1384 VVLATMHFGIFPND

-1403 PVQIMFGGDVSGTT
+1403 PVQIMFDGNVSGTT
-1417 YVFDR
+1417 VFNR
-1422 SAIDDGSYLDQVSV
+1422 SEINDGSYLEQVEV
-1436 EVATNYDAITDDIQ
+1436 AVATNYDATTGDMQ
-1450 PTSMTLA
+1450 AVPMTLA
-1457 ELQQTY
+1457 QLKQKY
-1463 DVKIE
+1463 GVKIE

-1477 NWVIEITSEYAFCR
+1477 NWVIKITSDYAFCR
-1491 IPNIVIIEDVAQ
+1491 IPNIVIIEDVAP

>member
-1 MKKLLTSMIAVAL
+1 MKKLLTSVIAVAL
-14 MLTLLLGAVSCGD
+14 MLTLLLGAVACGD

-33 MNITGINGIT
+33 MNITGIKGVT
-43 DPVIDSTAKT
+43 DPVIDGTAKT
-53 VTFTVQNDRDAF
+53 VTFTVQNDRNAF
-65 PLSDIVFASDFELSY
+65 PLTDIVFTSDFELAY
-80 EAYADKDLTQKYE
+80 EAYADKELTQKYE

-112 DGLPDAYDVYEFRVT
+112 DGIADVYDVFEFRVR

-132 PSAVSI
+132 PEIVSF
-138 DVVGWQTQYHLYEFL
+138 DVVDWQTDYYLYEYL
-153 ADLDLTITQSDGSTV
+153 GDLDLTVTWSSGDPTV
-168 SADLTAS
+168 QDLTAD
-175 MLTGFDTSSE
+175 MMIGFDTSTA
-185 GEKLVVI
+185 GEKTVTI
-192 AYNGMTV
+192 SYNGMTIE
-199 TKTITVSE
+199 KTIKVAE
-207 PVLSDFEIGSF
+207 PALSDFEVGSF
-218 RTQYLQG
+218 RTEYLQG
-225 DPLDLDGAYLDVDG
+225 DELDLDGAYLNIAG
-239 RKIAVV
+239 RKVAVV
-245 EEMVSGFDTSTG
+245 EEMVSGFDASSG

-285 PEEEELDIETFTEQF
+285 PAEEELDYDTFKEQF
-300 SRILVYFGEEM
+300 GRILLYFDVSPSDIESAVQA
-311 ILEDEIFQDAY
+311 FY
-322 PFFKTLGFGAE
+322 PFIEATGIGAE
-333 SFPVLVDK
+333 SLTTLVDK
-341 IVANDAPILNAIASA
+341 IVANDAPVLDAIAA
-356 IYSSNADANTLISD
+356 ALSSTADDKTTVSNLID
-370 LIGSF
+370 ALLG
-375 LSEDGILQLVD
+375 ENCVLQLVD
-386 VFEYASNVIT
+386 TIDYASQILT
-396 PEEFASMASLFASLF
+396 PEGFTSVFSVLTSLF

-418 LGEDVDFMLH
+418 RGEDVDFMLH

-441 FESFDEIEALFA
+441 VESFDEIEALFA

-471 GMLSSAGATYQ
+471 GMLSSAGVTYQ
-482 LLVSNDAMYIAS
+482 LLASNDSIYIAT
-494 KLLDAI
+494 KLIDAI
-500 ADITGGDGES
+500 ADIAGNDSES
-510 LVEIAAFADS
+510 IVEIAAFANN
-520 IVQALLSGDFAAM
+520 IVQAVLSEDFSAL

-552 LGDIFERVNAYFA
+552 LGDIFERVNAYIA

-585 NISGSDTLSS
+585 NIYGSDTLSS

-619 SQIAAI
+619 SQITAI

-638 EKSVNEGKFIVRV
+638 QKSVNEGKFIVRV
-651 MQTIA
+651 MQTIS
-656 PSYNAL
+656 PYYNAL

-676 FKAIGL
+676 FKALGL

-711 FFGYIINTAT
+711 FFGYIVNTAT

-736 VGASEDALVA
+736 VGASADALAA
-746 AAKEVLSVY
+746 AAKKVLTVY
-755 LDMENGSMEVTDL
+755 LDTEDGSMEVTDL
-768 ENYAWSFNSST
+768 EDYEWTFNSST

-785 TLTIDGHSAAID
+785 TLTIDEHSAAVD

-870 FDTTNEP
+870 VDTTNEP

-904 SPIESAENIT
+904 SPIDSAENIT
-914 EVHYDIPEII
+914 DVYYDIPEII
-924 PQTAQEIYASADVT
+924 PQSAQEIYASASVT

-946 SLPIT
+946 QLPIT

-986 EEVARYV
+986 EEEARYV
-993 ESAYFEISG
+993 ESASIYLSND
-1002 EAVFVQNS
+1002 ALFVQNY

-1016 EFWLSLG
+1016 EFLLVLR
-1023 CAYSPYDVYEHVGY
+1023 CAYSPYNVYEYVGY

-1043 LEAFDITL
+1043 LEQFDITL

-1078 LTQYSFE
+1078 LTQYSFK
-1085 YKVYSPQADPAEVLD
+1085 YMVYSPQADPAEVLD
-1100 INSYPSY
+1100 CSDSPSY

-1127 RGGLDFTM
+1127 RGGLEFAM

-1153 ATLEVTVNDHIS
+1153 TTLQVTVNDHMS
-1165 SSDPYVTYYDAV
+1165 TSDPHVTYYDAV
-1177 FTLGYYSFEGNIE
+1177 FTLGYYSFEGTIE

-1202 LDVSPV
+1202 LDVYAV
-1208 SGSFVQNSVV
+1208 SDSFVQNSKI
-1218 DTRHFRAS
+1218 DTRHFEAS

-1233 SHAEIDMQAE
+1233 SRAEIDMQAE
-1243 ANNFIVK
+1243 ANNFVVK
-1250 ADTSMLGYTTVEVT
+1250 ADTSMLGSTMVEVT
-1264 YQGSISSQ
+1264 YQGLISSQ
-1272 FDVQI
+1272 FEVQI
-1277 IPLEQAVVVSDTT
+1277 IPLEQAVVVSDAT
-1290 KQLMV
+1290 KQNLV
-1295 WSEYFSYGLPVGF
+1295 WTEYFSYGLPVGF
-1308 DVDVT
+1308 DVDVI
-1313 LDSTYFPVFELEHLP
+1313 LGSAYLPEFRLEHLP
-1328 VHSYNQSVT
+1328 VYSYNQSVT

-1355 LADVDTSTAGLKS
+1355 LADVDTSTPGFKS

-1379 DTAYD
+1379 DTAN
-1384 VIATMHFGIFPND
+1384 VVLATMYFGIFPND

-1403 PVQIMFGGDVSGTT
+1403 PVQIMFDGNVSGTT
-1417 YVFDR
+1417 VFNR
-1422 SAIDDGSYLDQVSV
+1422 SEINNGSYLEQV
-1436 EVATNYDAITDDIQ
+1436 EVAVATNCDTTTGDM
-1450 PTSMTLA
+1450 PSTSMTLA

-1463 DVKIE
+1463 GVKIE
-1468 VVSMPEISD
+1468 VVSRPEISD
-1477 NWVIEITSEYAFCR
+1477 NWVIEITSDYAFCR
-1491 IPNIVIIEDVAQ
+1491 IPNIVIIEDVAP

>member
-33 MNITGINGIT
+33 MNITSINGVT

-112 DGLPDAYDVYEFRVT
+112 NGLPDAYDVYEFRVT

-285 PEEEELDIETFTEQF
+285 PAEEELDIETFTEHF
-300 SRILVYFGEEM
+300 SRILAYFDEELT
-311 ILEDEIFQDAY
+311 LEDEIFQDAY

-341 IVANDAPILNAIASA
+341 IVANNAPILNAIASA
-356 IYSSNADANTLISD
+356 IYSSNADDNTLISD

-396 PEEFASMASLFASLF
+396 PEEFASMASLLASLF

-428 FALFDLMGSSNRV
+428 FALFDIIGSSNRV
-441 FESFDEIEALFA
+441 VESFDEIEALFA

-736 VGASEDALVA
+736 VGADKDTLAA

-819 GLLVMQDTALE
+819 GLLVMQDMALE

-892 TIEFPIVYRVLA
+892 TLEFPIVYRVLA

-986 EEVARYV
+986 EEEARYV

-1051 DITGVD
+1051 DITGID

-1127 RGGLDFTM
+1127 RGGLEFAM

-1153 ATLEVTVNDHIS
+1153 ATLQVTVNDHIS

-1226 VSFGNGY
+1226 VYFGNGY

-1243 ANNFIVK
+1243 ANNFFVK

-1277 IPLEQAVVVSDTT
+1277 IPLEQAVVVSDITE
-1290 KQLMV
+1290 QQMV

-1313 LDSTYFPVFELEHLP
+1313 LDSTYFPAFVLEHLP
-1328 VHSYNQSVT
+1328 MYSYNQSVT

-1355 LADVDTSTAGLKS
+1355 LADVDTSTPGLKS

-1436 EVATNYDAITDDIQ
+1436 EVATNYDTITDDIQ
-1450 PTSMTLA
+1450 PVSMTLA
-1457 ELQQTY
+1457 QLQQTY
-1463 DVKIE
+1463 DVEIE
-1468 VVSMPEISD
+1468 VVSMPDISD

-1491 IPNIVIIEDVAQ
+1491 IPNVVIIEDVAQ

>member
-1 MKKLLTSMIAVAL
+1 MKKLLTSVIAVAL
-14 MLTLLLGAVSCGD
+14 MLTLLLGAVACGD

-33 MNITGINGIT
+33 MNITGIKGVT
-43 DPVIDSTAKT
+43 DPVIDGTAKT
-53 VTFTVQNDRDAF
+53 VTFTVQNDRNAF
-65 PLSDIVFASDFELSY
+65 PLTDIVFTSDFELAY
-80 EAYADKDLTQKYE
+80 EAYADKELTQKYE

-112 DGLPDAYDVYEFRVT
+112 DGIADVYDVFEFRVR

-138 DVVGWQTQYHLYEFL
+138 DVVGWQTDYYLYEYL
-153 ADLDLTITQSDGSTV
+153 GDLDLTITWSSGDPTV
-168 SADLTAS
+168 QDLTAD
-175 MLTGFDTSSE
+175 MLIGFDTSTA
-185 GEKLVVI
+185 GEKTVTI

-199 TKTITVSE
+199 EKTIKVAE
-207 PVLSDFEIGSF
+207 PALSDFEVGSF
-218 RTQYLQG
+218 RTEYLQG
-225 DPLDLDGAYLDVDG
+225 DELDLDGAYLNIAG
-239 RKIAVV
+239 RKVAIVAG
-245 EEMVSGFDTSTG
+245 MVSGFDTSTG

-285 PEEEELDIETFTEQF
+285 PAEEELDIETFTEQF
-300 SRILVYFGEEM
+300 SRILAYFDVSPSDIESAVQA
-311 ILEDEIFQDAY
+311 FY
-322 PFFKTLGFGAE
+322 PFIEATGIGAE
-333 SFPVLVDK
+333 SLTTLVDK
-341 IVANDAPILNAIASA
+341 IVANDAPVLDAIAA
-356 IYSSNADANTLISD
+356 ALSSTADDKTTVSNLID
-370 LIGSF
+370 ALLG
-375 LSEDGILQLVD
+375 ENCVLQLVD
-386 VFEYASNVIT
+386 TIDYASQILT
-396 PEEFASMASLFASLF
+396 PEGFTSVFSVLTSLF
-411 VESANPD
+411 VEGANPD
-418 LGEDVDFMLH
+418 RGEDVDFMLH

-441 FESFDEIEALFA
+441 VESFDEIEALFA

-471 GMLSSAGATYQ
+471 GMLSSAGVTYQ
-482 LLVSNDAMYIAS
+482 LLASNDAIYIAT

-500 ADITGGDGES
+500 ADIAGNDSES
-510 LVEIAAFADS
+510 IVEIAAFANN
-520 IVQALLSGDFAAM
+520 IVQAVLSEDFSAL

-552 LGDIFERVNAYFA
+552 LGDIFERVNAYIA

-585 NISGSDTLSS
+585 NIYGSDTLSS

-619 SQIAAI
+619 SQITAI

-651 MQTIA
+651 MQTIS
-656 PSYNAL
+656 PYYDAL

-711 FFGYIINTAT
+711 FFGYVVNTAT

-736 VGASEDALVA
+736 VGASEDALAA
-746 AAKEVLSVY
+746 AAKEVLTVY
-755 LDMENGSMEVTDL
+755 LDTEDGSMEVTDL
-768 ENYAWSFNSST
+768 ENYAWTFNSST

-785 TLTIDGHSAAID
+785 TLTINGHSAAVD

-819 GLLVMQDTALE
+819 GLFVMQDTALE

-839 TVSQWLPTTL
+839 IVSQWLPKTL

-870 FDTTNEP
+870 VDTTNEP

-914 EVHYDIPEII
+914 DVYYDIPEII
-924 PQTAQEIYASADVT
+924 PQSAQEIYASASVT

-946 SLPIT
+946 QLPIA

-965 QEITVEVEGLAPYR
+965 QEITVEVDGLAPYR

-986 EEVARYV
+986 EEEARYV
-993 ESAYFEISG
+993 ESASIYLSND
-1002 EAVFVQNS
+1002 ALFVQNS

-1016 EFWLSLG
+1016 EFLLVLR
-1023 CAYSPYDVYEHVGY
+1023 CAYSPYDVHEYVGY

-1043 LEAFDITL
+1043 LEQFDIEL

-1085 YKVYSPQADPAEVLD
+1085 YQVYSPQADPAEVLD
-1100 INSYPSY
+1100 CSDSPQYI
-1107 VFAQKDIASAKAF
+1107 FAQKDIESAKAF

-1127 RGGLDFTM
+1127 RGGLEFAM

-1153 ATLEVTVNDHIS
+1153 ATLQVTVIDNLS
-1165 SSDPYVTYYDAV
+1165 TSDPNVTYYDAV

-1202 LDVSPV
+1202 LDVYAV
-1208 SGSFVQNSVV
+1208 SDSFVQNSVI
-1218 DTRHFRAS
+1218 DTRHFEAS
-1226 VSFGNGY
+1226 VYFGNGY
-1233 SHAEIDMQAE
+1233 SYATIDMQAQ
-1243 ANNFIVK
+1243 ANDFVVN
-1250 ADTSMLGYTTVEVT
+1250 ADTSMLGDTTVEVT
-1264 YQGSISSQ
+1264 YQGLLSSQ

-1277 IPLEQAVVVSDTT
+1277 IPLEQAVIVSDET
-1290 KQLMV
+1290 KQQMV

-1308 DVDVT
+1308 DVDVI
-1313 LDSTYFPVFELEHLP
+1313 LDSAYLPIFVLEHLP
-1328 VHSYNQSVT
+1328 VYSYNQSVT

-1355 LADVDTSTAGLKS
+1355 LADVDTSTPGFKS

-1379 DTAYD
+1379 DTAN
-1384 VIATMHFGIFPND
+1384 VVLATMHFGIFPND
-1397 IETGTV
+1397 SETDTV

-1417 YVFDR
+1417 VFNR
-1422 SAIDDGSYLDQVSV
+1422 SEINDGSYLEQVWV
-1436 EVATNYDAITDDIQ
+1436 DVATNYDTITDDMQ
-1450 PTSMTLA
+1450 PEYMTLA
-1457 ELQQTY
+1457 QLQQTY
-1463 DVKIE
+1463 DGVKIE

-1477 NWVIEITSEYAFCR
+1477 NWVIEITSKYAFCR

>member
-1 MKKLLTSMIAVAL
+1 MKKLLTSVIAVAL
-14 MLTLLLGAVSCGD
+14 MLTLLLGAVACGD

-33 MNITGINGIT
+33 MNITGIKGVT
-43 DPVIDSTAKT
+43 DPVIDGTAKT

-65 PLSDIVFASDFELSY
+65 PLTDIVFTSDFELAY

-112 DGLPDAYDVYEFRVT
+112 NGLPDAYDVYEFRVR

-132 PSAVSI
+132 PEIVSF
-138 DVVGWQTQYHLYEFL
+138 DVVDWQTDYYLYEYL
-153 ADLDLTITQSDGSTV
+153 GDLDLTITWSSGDPTV
-168 SADLTAS
+168 QDLTAD
-175 MLTGFDTSSE
+175 MLIGFDTSTA
-185 GEKLVVI
+185 GEKTVTI
-192 AYNGMTV
+192 SYNGMTV

-207 PVLSDFEIGSF
+207 PVLSDFEVGSF
-218 RTQYLQG
+218 RTEYLQG
-225 DPLDLDGAYLDVDG
+225 DELDLDGAYLNIAG
-239 RKIAVV
+239 RKVAIVAG
-245 EEMVSGFDTSTG
+245 MVSGFDTSTG

-300 SRILVYFGEEM
+300 SRILVYF
-311 ILEDEIFQDAY
+311 DASLSDIESAVQEFY
-322 PFFKTLGFGAE
+322 PFIEATGIGAE
-333 SFPVLVDK
+333 SLTTLVDK
-341 IVANDAPILNAIASA
+341 IVANDAPVLDAIAA
-356 IYSSNADANTLISD
+356 ALSSTADDKTTVSNLID
-370 LIGSF
+370 ALLG
-375 LSEDGILQLVD
+375 ENCVLQLVD
-386 VFEYASNVIT
+386 TIDYASQILT
-396 PEEFASMASLFASLF
+396 PEGFTSVFSVLTSLF
-411 VESANPD
+411 VEGANPD
-418 LGEDVDFMLH
+418 RGEDVDFMLH

-441 FESFDEIEALFA
+441 VESFDEIEALFA

-471 GMLSSAGATYQ
+471 GMLSSAGVTYQ
-482 LLVSNDAMYIAS
+482 LLASNDAIYIAT
-494 KLLDAI
+494 KLIDAI
-500 ADITGGDGES
+500 ADIAGNDSES
-510 LVEIAAFADS
+510 IVEIAAFANN
-520 IVQALLSGDFAAM
+520 IVQAVLSEDFSAL

-552 LGDIFERVNAYFA
+552 LGDIFERVNAYIA

-585 NISGSDTLSS
+585 NIYGSDTLSS

-619 SQIAAI
+619 SQITAI

-651 MQTIA
+651 MQTIS
-656 PSYNAL
+656 PYYDAL

-676 FKAIGL
+676 FKALGL

-692 EVAGTESFTDEAY
+692 EVAGTESFTNEAY
-705 AAVAER
+705 ATVAER
-711 FFGYIINTAT
+711 FFGYIVNTAT
-721 RQPLTVNQNSTVFVP
+721 RQPLTVNQNSTVLVP
-736 VGASEDALVA
+736 VGASADALAA
-746 AAKEVLSVY
+746 AAKEVLTVY
-755 LDMENGSMEVTDL
+755 LDTEDGSMEVTNL
-768 ENYAWSFNSST
+768 ENYSWTFNSST

-785 TLTIDGHSAAID
+785 TLTIDGHSAAVD

-839 TVSQWLPTTL
+839 TVSQWLPKTL

-870 FDTTNEP
+870 VDTTNEP

-904 SPIESAENIT
+904 SPIDSAENIT
-914 EVHYDIPEII
+914 DVYYDIPEII
-924 PQTAQEIYASADVT
+924 PQSAQEIYASASVT

-946 SLPIT
+946 QLPIT

-965 QEITVEVEGLAPYR
+965 QEITVEVDGLAPYR
-979 TSIEVVT
+979 TSITVVT
-986 EEVARYV
+986 EQEARYV
-993 ESAYFEISG
+993 ESAYFEIDG

-1016 EFWLSLG
+1016 EFLLVLR
-1023 CAYSPYDVYEHVGY
+1023 CAYSPYNVYEYVGY

-1043 LEAFDITL
+1043 LEQFDITL

-1078 LTQYSFE
+1078 LTQYSFK
-1085 YKVYSPQADPAEVLD
+1085 YMVYSPQADPAEVLD
-1100 INSYPSY
+1100 CSDSPSY
-1107 VFAQKDIASAKAF
+1107 VFAQKDIVSAKAF

-1127 RGGLDFTM
+1127 RGGLEFAM

-1153 ATLEVTVNDHIS
+1153 ATLQVTVNDHMS
-1165 SSDPYVTYYDAV
+1165 TSDPHVTYYDAM
-1177 FTLGYYSFEGNIE
+1177 FTLGYYSFEGTIE

-1202 LDVSPV
+1202 LDVYAV
-1208 SGSFVQNSVV
+1208 SDSFVQNSKI
-1218 DTRHFRAS
+1218 DTRHFEAS

-1233 SHAEIDMQAE
+1233 SRAEIDMQAE
-1243 ANNFIVK
+1243 ANNFVVK
-1250 ADTSMLGYTTVEVT
+1250 ADTSMLGSTMVEVT
-1264 YQGSISSQ
+1264 YQGLISSQ
-1272 FDVQI
+1272 FEVQI
-1277 IPLEQAVVVSDTT
+1277 IPLEQAVIVYDET
-1290 KQLMV
+1290 KQQMV

-1308 DVDVT
+1308 DVDVI
-1313 LDSTYFPVFELEHLP
+1313 LDSAYLPIFVLEHLP
-1328 VHSYNQSVT
+1328 VYSYNQSVT

-1355 LADVDTSTAGLKS
+1355 LADVDTSTPGFKS
-1368 AELRLVGKVGS
+1368 AELHLVGKVGS
-1379 DTAYD
+1379 DTAN
-1384 VIATMHFGIFPND
+1384 VVLATMHFGIFPND

-1403 PVQIMFGGDVSGTT
+1403 PVQIMFDGNVSGTT
-1417 YVFDR
+1417 VFNR
-1422 SAIDDGSYLDQVSV
+1422 SEINDGSYLEQVEV
-1436 EVATNYDAITDDIQ
+1436 AVATNYDATTGDMQ
-1450 PTSMTLA
+1450 AVPMTLA
-1457 ELQQTY
+1457 QLKQKY
-1463 DVKIE
+1463 GVKIE

-1477 NWVIEITSEYAFCR
+1477 NWVIKITSDYAFCR
-1491 IPNIVIIEDVAQ
+1491 IPNIVIIEDVAP